1 MKEIRTWYLQYLQ
14 YFRDYMC
21 IMYHELG
28 YGIMCRSVRPL
39 LRNSWSICAP
49 TAKQLKYISFPKTSD
64 PPDARF
70 CVSSWGQWPGTM
82 LWSED
87 IVVMDAC
94 LHEL

>member
-39 LRNSWSICAP
+39 LHNGWSICAP
-49 TAKQLKYISFPKTSD
+49 TAKQLKYVSFPKASD

-70 CVSSWGQWPGTM
+70 CVFFMGTVA
-82 LWSED
+82 WNY
-87 IVVMDAC
+87 VVVRGYCCNGC
-94 LHEL
+94 LSA